1 MGVQLSGMIFSFGIQ
16 HRQVVPRVTAFLAPS
31 RSFHFVSINTT
42 ANASCCMGIHIWKC
56 EFVSSNKGKKHLGF
70 ILAAET
76 AERPKER
83 GNKPKYKQ
91 TFVILNGNMILVFFK
106 S

>member
-1 MGVQLSGMIFSFGIQ
+1 MDVGLLGSLDGIW
-16 HRQVVPRVTAFLAPS
+16 RLQVLPRATGSLAPL
-31 RSFHFVSINTT
+31 RSFHFVLINEA
-42 ANASCCMGIHIWKC
+42 ANASCCTGICVWKC
-56 EFVSSNKGKKHLGF
+56 KFISSNKGKKHLGF

-76 AERPKER
+76 TERPKER

-91 TFVILNGNMILVFFK
+91 TFVILNNNMILVFLK